1 MNGSRRKF
9 MKRSA
14 GLTSGA
20 LAMVAP
26 FELMAKRKT
35 SQGSEQILIDAIDEI
50 LERPLLKIDEIT
62 QPVIIESMQLLQ
74 NGEEFLVR
82 VRSTDGVEGITA
94 TNSHWM
100 ADLYPIFKNRVA
112 AFLVGKDARKIET
125 LIEDLLQPD
134 ITYKLQG
141 LALWLCVAAAEMS
154 VLEMLGRI
162 TNKSIG
168 QLFGGVQ
175 RDQIDVYRASGRRG
189 NTPEEEVEHLKELL
203 EETGGTA
210 IKFRVGGQL
219 SNNRDSL
226 PGRSEA
232 LIPLV
237 RKVFGDSMTIYA
249 DSNSSYDYAEAVRI
263 GKLMEENNFA
273 FFEEPCRFD
282 NIWETKKVADTLDIP
297 IAGGEQEFS
306 MVRFRWAI
314 ENRGLD
320 IVQPDLHYFGGFIR
334 STRVALMA
342 DTAGM
347 TCTPH
352 MSSWGLGMGYMEA
365 LHFMS
370 YIPNPALHMEF
381 KGYGSLPYECTSSS
395 LKCENGQIK
404 VPSGPGF
411 GIDIDPDFIRASKL
425 V

>member
-1 MNGSRRKF
+1 MKTNRRSF
-9 MKRSA
+9 FTSA
-14 GLTSGA
+14 
-20 LAMVAP
+20 VAAGTLP
-26 FELMAKRKT
+26 FLMM
-35 SQGSEQILIDAIDEI
+35 SESCKPKSDPPPNLNFDDILKK
-50 LERPLLKIDEIT
+50 PLLHIDEIT
-62 QPVIIESMQLLQ
+62 QPVIIQSMELLQ
-74 NGEEFLVR
+74 NGDEFLVR
-82 VRSTDGVEGITA
+82 VRSTDGAEGITA

-125 LIEDLLQPD
+125 LMEDLLQPD

-154 VLEMLGRI
+154 LLEMLGRI
-162 TNKSIG
+162 TDKSIG
-168 QLFGGVQ
+168 ELFGAAP
-175 RDQIDVYRASGRRG
+175 RDSINVYRASGRRG
-189 NTPEEEVEHLKELL
+189 NTPEEEVEYLQELL

-237 RKVFGDSMTIYA
+237 RKVFGDDITIYA
-249 DSNSSYDYAEAVRI
+249 DSNSSYDVAHAIRI
-263 GKLMEENNFA
+263 GKMMEEHQFA

-282 NIWETKKVADTLDIP
+282 DIWQTKQVADALNIP

-306 MVRFRWAI
+306 MIRFRWAI
-314 ENRGLD
+314 ENGGLD
-320 IVQPDLHYFGGFIR
+320 VVQPDLHYFGGFIR
-334 STRVALMA
+334 ATHVALMA
-342 DTAGM
+342 DAAGLP
-347 TCTPH
+347 CTPH

-370 YIPNPALHMEF
+370 FIPNPALHMEF
-381 KGYGSLPYECTSSS
+381 KGYGSLPFQCDTSS
-395 LKCENGQIK
+395 LKCENGKIV
-404 VPSGPGF
+404 VPKGPGF
-411 GIDIDPDFIRASKL
+411 GIDIDPDFVERS
-425 V
+425 VVV